1 MTEPGTTDDD
11 TITISHGDDATAEVA
26 ELTIPREIGPIQ
38 LLHEIGRGGMG
49 VVYLGRDRMLGR
61 DVAVKFLLG
70 AEPNEDDPGFVRFLE
85 GARAAAAVTHPGLTT
100 IHHADVI
107 DSVPYL
113 AMEYIE
119 GPTLREI
126 VRKTGPLQQSTA
138 LSVVGFVADA
148 VGDLHDRDIVHRDLK
163 PSNVLMD
170 MDGGVH
176 VTDFGLSCPRSAFP
190 GEGGRRRSAGT
201 PAYMAPEMFD
211 GAVSPRTD
219 VYALGIMLYELLT
232 GAVPFSG
239 ALADLERQ
247 HRAGLQPV
255 EALRER
261 GVDSALIDVVE
272 RAAHQDRLFR
282 YKSARQF
289 LRALDGVK
297 GGSVLAGAEVE
308 LRALV
313 ARCASEAEEKTRS
326 DQSGSDSGS
335 YFDRLATLARMKRR
349 DRSSDGDSDA
359 STERVDG
366 DSPPDEVP
374 ADEMPPDGTS
384 PQTAPTTVEPTDAH
398 DVVAADP
405 LDVAPAD
412 TLEPLTAYTLD
423 VDVPCVQCTYNLRG
437 LQTDARCPECG
448 ALISESTRP
457 DRLMFADPRWLSR
470 LMLGVAVS
478 GSAVASVPVFFAL
491 IGPVL
496 LLSNAVSFDWVDTL
510 FDWLAVLMGF
520 ASGAAL
526 TVGVFLAT
534 TTRLDRASKPDTR
547 AARLR
552 MAARAGCLVCIAG
565 VFVSKVV
572 LASAAWSAPM
582 VEVLHAVGLALL
594 LTGGLIG
601 AVGFL
606 GYLSLLAAR
615 APSPKL
621 SKEAK
626 RLVVLLAILALMIA
640 LRPASRYVGS
650 VNLSP
655 NVDTIARY
663 LGMGMA
669 TFLVIGSLATVV
681 GFPFL
686 MNRYRRM
693 LKEARRHARAA
704 EDG

>member
-1 MTEPGTTDDD
+1 MTEPGTTGDD
-11 TITISHGDDATAEVA
+11 TITISHGDDATTPAT
-26 ELTIPREIGPIQ
+26 ELTIPREIGPLQ

-255 EALRER
+255 AALRER
-261 GVDSALIDVVE
+261 GVESALIDVVE

-297 GGSVLAGAEVE
+297 GSSVLAGAEVE

-313 ARCASEAEEKTRS
+313 ARCASEAEEKTSS

-349 DRSSDGDSDA
+349 DRSTDSDSDG
-359 STERVDG
+359 STERIDG
-366 DSPPDEVP
+366 DSPPDEIP
-374 ADEMPPDGTS
+374 PGEMPDDD
-384 PQTAPTTVEPTDAH
+384 TAPPAAQDTVSPTNAH
-398 DVVAADP
+398 SVGATAA
-405 LDVAPAD
+405 LDVAPPGALD
-412 TLEPLTAYTLD
+412 DAAAPTLEL
-423 VDVPCVQCTYNLRG
+423 DVPCVHCNYNLRG
-437 LQTDARCPECG
+437 PQGDAKCPECG
-448 ALISESTRP
+448 AFISESTRP
-457 DRLMFADPRWLSR
+457 DRLMFANPRWLSR
-470 LMLGVAVS
+470 IMLGVAVS
-478 GSAVASVPVFFAL
+478 GAAVASIPVF
-491 IGPVL
+491 VL
-496 LLSNAVSFDWVDTL
+496 LSVSLVLLVNAPDSKWVGTASDW
-510 FDWLAVLMGF
+510 
-520 ASGAAL
+520 SAAL
-526 TVGVFLAT
+526 LSFAVVAALVVGVVLAT
-534 TTRLDRASKPDTR
+534 TAQPDGASKQDAR
-547 AARLR
+547 AARSEARLR
-552 MAARAGCLVCIAG
+552 TAARAGCLVCIAG
-565 VFVSKVV
+565 ALVFKIVY
-572 LASAAWSAPM
+572 ASAAWSAPIA
-582 VEVLHAVGLALL
+582 EVLHAIALALL
-594 LTGGLIG
+594 LTGGLVG
-601 AVGFL
+601 VVGFL
-606 GYLSLLAAR
+606 GYLSRLADR
-615 APSPKL
+615 VPNVKL
-621 SKEAK
+621 AKEAK
-626 RLVVLLAILALMIA
+626 HQGVLL
-640 LRPASRYVGS
+640 V
-650 VNLSP
+650 
-655 NVDTIARY
+655 
-663 LGMGMA
+663 
-669 TFLVIGSLATVV
+669 FLVLIL
-681 GFPFL
+681 
-686 MNRYRRM
+686 
-693 LKEARRHARAA
+693 
-704 EDG
+704 